1 MRQTGVP
8 TAVRR
13 LIAERIESVQ
23 QLEILLL
30 LRAAPD
36 KGWSSREVARALVTR
51 VESSEDW
58 LQRMTRD
65 ELLVRDGEE
74 YRYAPA
80 TPELDHTVDG
90 LAETYAK
97 YRVAVVTLIFS
108 RPSERVRTFS
118 DAFRIRRRKD

>member
-1 MRQTGVP
+1 VRQTGVP

-13 LIAERIESVQ
+13 LIAERIESVH

-36 KGWSSREVARALVTR
+36 KSWSPREVARALVTG
-51 VESSEDW
+51 VETSEDW
-58 LQRMTRD
+58 LQRMAHD
-65 ELLVRDGEE
+65 GFLVRDRDK

-80 TPELDHTVDG
+80 TAELDHGVDG
-90 LAETYAK
+90 LAESYAK

-108 RPSERVRTFS
+108 KPSERVRTFS
-118 DAFRIRRRKD
+118 DAFRIRRRRE